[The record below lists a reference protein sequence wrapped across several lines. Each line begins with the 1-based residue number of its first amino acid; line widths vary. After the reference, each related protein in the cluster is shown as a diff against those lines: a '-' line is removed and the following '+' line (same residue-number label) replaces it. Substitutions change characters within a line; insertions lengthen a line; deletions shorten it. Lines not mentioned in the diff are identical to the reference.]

1 MKIEQFFGRWE
12 MSIFRTMRN
21 IRKFLLLIIV
31 QTLIVSSLFAQGN
44 QPSNVSGY
52 VTDERG
58 ETMVGVNVVIKNTTQ
73 GTITDIDGR
82 YSIMVSPNDTLM
94 ISFIGFNVQNIPV
107 NGKSIINVTLR
118 ENITDL
124 DEVVVVGY
132 GEVKRAN
139 LLGSVSSISAKEI
152 EDFPVQ
158 SLSNLLDG
166 RMPGVS
172 VSPAQPTGN
181 PGAQTRIR
189 IRAETTFGTAGG
201 GAKDPSPLYIVD
213 GFETSQEA
221 YDMLDPSDIE
231 SFSVLK
237 DASAAVYG
245 SKGANGVI
253 LVKTKRGKEG
263 KLRISYSGSYGI
275 MDATQQTEMLS
286 AYDQARMINARYPD
300 DTDILM
306 SDEELNA
313 MKNYDYNWLD
323 EAWQRSMVTRHTINF
338 SGGSDK
344 VQYYAGGN
352 YRYTEGNFPGLGIG
366 QYSYRLGLDASITE
380 ALKVSATVSLDNRDY
395 KRPYISGA
403 GSNTMEDLFQELLQ
417 APKWTPPYIDGKP
430 VSNNLDFNPLYL
442 FESESY
448 RRSVDKSNTLNL
460 RVSYDFQK
468 IKGLK
473 ASATYSR
480 RESHGYGKDYMIPYN
495 LYQFNLAGNEYK
507 YILGNEIN
515 EVNEVTNKN
524 RISESYS
531 FGESYQLNLNLNYNR
546 TFGKHTV
553 SSFLTYEQSEGKGYS
568 FQAVTEDM
576 QTPGLELQDA
586 FLVPTTSGSMYESGD
601 YAGVFRLN
609 YSYADKYLIEST
621 FRYESTTKFSP
632 GEREGLFPAV
642 SIGWVASQEDFW
654 KDKVPFVDFA
664 KIRFSMGLS
673 GYDPVGSYE
682 YLRKYTLSDAQYLF
696 GSDIPVIGIGVG
708 GKTDVVS
715 SGVTWEKSL
724 MHNLGLDLKFLDNRL
739 SVTFDG
745 YYTYQFDILDKR
757 TVEFA
762 ETAGLGE
769 MPSENLGRLEAW
781 GFDGQIGYRG
791 KINKDIF
798 WTISGNFSYA
808 TNRIIERP
816 TQYTPD
822 DFRYPIGQSTY
833 AEGREEGFISNGII
847 RTQEQLDA
855 INAEWMERWGH
866 GYLINGTPITQ
877 PGSYYFEDIGRQG
890 DVQGGEPNTVFEPDG
905 NITDSDKKYVE
916 RVGDVLS
923 WKHFLPTNISMSA
936 GWKDLRVSMLWSM
949 AYGINNKVVDKLAR
963 TVPRTSESNGELV
976 STNSPAFWSDF
987 WTPENTNAKYPSP
1000 FYASSNQWVST
1011 FWMKDIYQLRL
1022 KNVNISYNV
1031 PKNITKNWGI
1041 GNLRVFLVGTNLWS
1055 PITTFK
1061 YKEDAIARYNT
1072 YPLLR
1077 TFSLGVNLSL

>member
-12 MSIFRTMRN
+12 MSIFRTIHN
-21 IRKFLLLIIV
+21 IRKLLLLIMV

-44 QPSNVSGY
+44 QPINVSGY
-52 VTDERG
+52 VTDEKG

-94 ISFIGFNVQNIPV
+94 ISFIGFDVQNIPIK
-107 NGKSIINVTLR
+107 GKSIINVTLR
-118 ENITDL
+118 ESITDL

-181 PGAQTRIR
+181 PGAQTRIK
-189 IRAETTFGTAGG
+189 IRAETTFGNSGA

-213 GFETSQEA
+213 GFEVGQST

-286 AYDQARMINARYPD
+286 AYDHARAINARYPD
-300 DTDILM
+300 DSTRYIYPA
-306 SDEELNA
+306 ELQA
-313 MKNYDYNWLD
+313 MKNQNYNWLD
-323 EAWQRSMVTRHTINF
+323 EAWQKSMVTRHTINF

-344 VQYYAGGN
+344 VKYYAGGN

-366 QYSYRLGLDASITE
+366 QYSYRLGLDADVTE
-380 ALKVSATVSLDNRDY
+380 SLKISATISMDNRDY

-403 GSNTMEDLFQELLQ
+403 GANTMEDLFEELLR
-417 APKWTPPYIDGKP
+417 APKWTPPYINGKP

-448 RRSVDKSNTLNL
+448 RRTVNKSNTLNL
-460 RVSYDFQK
+460 SASYDFK
-468 IKGLK
+468 KVKGLK
-473 ASATYSR
+473 ASASYSR
-480 RESHGYGKDYMIPYN
+480 RESHSYGKDYMIPYD
-495 LYQFNLAGNEYK
+495 LYRFNYAGDDFN
-507 YILGNEIN
+507 YILGTEIV
-515 EVNEVTNKN
+515 EIDQVTNKN

-531 FGESYQLNLNLNYNR
+531 HGESYQLNINLNYNR

-553 SSFLTYEQSEGKGYS
+553 SSFLTYEQSESLGYG
-568 FQAVTEDM
+568 FEAITEGV
-576 QTPGLELQDA
+576 QTPGLELQQA
-586 FLVPTTSGSMYESGD
+586 FLTPTTSGSMSESGD
-601 YAGVFRLN
+601 YAGVFRAN

-621 FRYESTTKFSP
+621 VRYETTTRFSP
-632 GEREGLFPAV
+632 GERDGIFPAV
-642 SIGWVASQEDFW
+642 SVGWVASEENFW
-654 KDKVPFVDFA
+654 KDKVSFVDFA
-664 KIRFSMGLS
+664 KIRFSIGLS
-673 GYDPVGSYE
+673 GYASVGSYE
-682 YLRKYTLSDAQYLF
+682 YLRKYTLSDAHYLF
-696 GSDIPVIGIGVG
+696 GSDNPVTGIGVG

-724 MHNLGLDLKFLDNRL
+724 MHNLGIDLKFLDNRL

-745 YYTYQFDILDKR
+745 YYTYQYDILDKR

-769 MPSENLGRLEAW
+769 MPGENLGRLEAW

-791 KINKDIF
+791 KINRDIY
-798 WTISGNFSYA
+798 WGISGNFSYA

-816 TQYTPD
+816 TQYIPE

-833 AEGREEGFISNGII
+833 AEGREEGFLDHGII

-855 INAEWMERWGH
+855 INAEYMEKWGH
-866 GYLINGTPITQ
+866 VYLIEGRPAGL
-877 PGSYYFEDIGRQG
+877 GSLHYQDIGRPGNTQI
-890 DVQGGEPNTVFEPDG
+890 GETRTVFEPDG
-905 NITDSDKKYVE
+905 DITEYDKTYVE
-916 RVGDVLS
+916 KVGDVLS
-923 WKHFLPTNISMSA
+923 WKHFLPTNISMNA

-963 TVPRTSESNGELV
+963 TVPT
-976 STNSPAFWSDF
+976 TDANSPAFWSDF
-987 WTPENTNAKYPSP
+987 WTPENPNAKYPSP
-1000 FYASSNQWVST
+1000 FYSGPNQWVST

-1031 PKNITKNWGI
+1031 PKSVTKNWGI

-1055 PITTFK
+1055 PVTTFK
-1061 YKEDAIARYNT
+1061 YKEDAISRYNT
-1072 YPLLR
+1072 YPMLR
-1077 TFSLGVNLSL
+1077 TFSLGVNLSI